1 MGMKFNFLWV
11 NTLDSSYKINSLSVW
26 VIMWATK
33 KKDWYSVF
41 EKKNSNEYFFF
52 KIHTLYILHTL
63 SMIYTLEMIKLAID
77 KRSNNALLL
86 YKQGKQTANPNNLN
100 KNILGKIK
108 IFKVFSF
115 FLHGITNLYRSLFE
129 YVVKQKE

>member
-1 MGMKFNFLWV
+1 MGDYVSNKEKRLIFCLW
-11 NTLDSSYKINSLSVW
+11 
-26 VIMWATK
+26 
-33 KKDWYSVF
+33 
-41 EKKNSNEYFFF
+41 KKNSNEYFFL

-115 FLHGITNLYRSLFE
+115 FLHGITNLYRFPVWICCETKRIKKIIKKLISIGLSRILKYKSL
-129 YVVKQKE
+129 V